1 MMSVREELSLVDS
14 SSSLGSVLIL
24 TAVGLH
30 LPYLQ
35 AYILAHA
42 LIKLTEPLQDFPT
55 VAV

>member
-1 MMSVREELSLVDS
+1 MSVREELSLVDS

-42 LIKLTEPLQDFPT
+42 LINLTEPLQDFPT